1 MAAGAAAIV
10 FVTHQG
16 RQPATCRRRR
26 SGPDRSSVRG
36 CSHGSGAERKGS
48 LMKWNAFTYT
58 LPCRSVAPFFLLAL
72 SACSTTSPAPPE
84 LLESELG
91 QPLARTLPASDA
103 HDRQRA
109 QPGVAPGQKHTLSN
123 TARGH
128 TPAHKTVAAHG
139 ALGDQ
144 PIQLNFV
151 EADIQSVVRALSRST
166 GQQFLLDPKVTGTLT
181 LVSEGPVPASQ
192 AYEMLLAALRMQGF
206 SVVDVGG
213 VAHVVPEA
221 DARLLGGPVYSAD
234 KPSGNGMLTRTF
246 RLQYENAV
254 NLIPVLRPIVSPNNP
269 INAYPGNNTIVVTDY
284 ADNLTRVAQIIDGID
299 TPSAIDTDVV
309 TVHNG
314 IAVDIASMV
323 SELLDTQGG
332 DATQKI
338 SVIGDPRSNAII
350 IRAGSPERTELARN
364 LIYKLDNAQS
374 NPSNL
379 HVVYLRNAQAG
390 KLAQALRGLLTGESD
405 SGASDTTR
413 TMLSGMGSTGN
424 KNDVQG
430 NSSAGPVSGTV
441 AGSGYGQ
448 SSASPSVATAGSQQ
462 AEQNTAFSAAGVT
475 IQADST
481 TNTLLI
487 SAPEPLYR
495 NLREVIDQ
503 LDQRRAQVVIE
514 SLIVEVSEDDANQ
527 FGVQW
532 QTGNLNGSGGFGGV
546 NLGGSGLN
554 TSGSTSI
561 DVLPPG
567 LNVGVVRGA
576 VTIPGIGE
584 VLDLKV
590 LARAL
595 KSKGGSNVL
604 STPNLLTLDNEAA
617 SIFVGQTIP
626 FVTGSYVTGGGGT
639 SNNPFQTVQREEVGL
654 KLNVR
659 PQISEGGTVK
669 LDIYQ
674 EVSNVDQRASLASGT
689 VTNKRAIDTSI
700 LLDDGQIMV
709 LGGLLQDGYNQSD
722 EAVPWL
728 SRIPLLGVLFRNEA
742 RSTRKTNLMV
752 FLRPYIIRDSGTGRN
767 ITLNRYEFMRRA
779 QGNLRPERNWML
791 PDMQAPQLPSAA
803 KAIPDLQPAA
813 GQMPRAV
820 IRAVPVP

>member
-1 MAAGAAAIV
+1 
-10 FVTHQG
+10 
-16 RQPATCRRRR
+16 
-26 SGPDRSSVRG
+26 
-36 CSHGSGAERKGS
+36 
-48 LMKWNAFTYT
+48 MKWSGFNDMRQCRKV
-58 LPCRSVAPFFLLAL
+58 LPFMLLAL
-72 SACSTTSPAPPE
+72 SACSSSSPTQP
-84 LLESELG
+84 LLVDSELG
-91 QPLARTLPASDA
+91 QPLASTQRSGDA
-103 HDRQRA
+103 LLDRQR
-109 QPGVAPGQKHTLSN
+109 GQAD
-123 TARGH
+123 TARAPRVQHPVNAPHRQAG
-128 TPAHKTVAAHG
+128 ARSQAA
-139 ALGDQ
+139 ARSVLGNQ
-144 PIQLNFV
+144 PVQLNFV
-151 EADIQSVVRALSRST
+151 DADIQAVVRALSRST
-166 GQQFLLDPKVTGTLT
+166 GQQFLLDPRVTGSLT
-181 LVSEGPVPASQ
+181 LVSEGQVPAVQ
-192 AYEMLLAALRMQGF
+192 AYDMLLSALRMQGF

-221 DARLLGGPVYSAD
+221 DAKLLGGPIYSPD
-234 KPSGNGMLTRTF
+234 KPAANGMLTRTF

-284 ADNLTRVAQIIDGID
+284 AENLTRVAQIIDGID

-309 TVHNG
+309 SVHNG
-314 IAVDIASMV
+314 IAVDIAGMV

-332 DATQKI
+332 DPTQKI
-338 SVIGDPRSNAII
+338 SVVGDPRSNAII

-405 SGASDTTR
+405 SGMPDSAR
-413 TMLSGMGSTGN
+413 AMLSGMGGSVNKSDGQGANGTSSGSGNVSSTG
-424 KNDVQG
+424 
-430 NSSAGPVSGTV
+430 S
-441 AGSGYGQ
+441 SGYGQ
-448 SSASPSVATAGSQQ
+448 SGGTSSGTALGGQQ
-462 AEQNTAFSAAGVT
+462 TDQNTAFTAGGVT
-475 IQADST
+475 IQADAT

-514 SLIVEVSEDDANQ
+514 SLIVEVSEDDASE

-532 QTGNLNGSGGFGGV
+532 QTGNLSGSGVFGGA
-546 NLGGSGLN
+546 NLGGTGLV
-554 TSGSTSI
+554 SSPASPTSI
-561 DVLPPG
+561 DVLPQG
-567 LNVGVVRGA
+567 LNVGVVKGS

-639 SNNPFQTVQREEVGL
+639 SNNPFQTVEREEVGL

-674 EVSNVDQRASLASGT
+674 EVSSVDQRASLEAGT

-709 LGGLLQDGYNQSD
+709 LGGLLQDGYNQSND
-722 EAVPWL
+722 AVPWL
-728 SRIPLLGVLFRNEA
+728 SNIPVLGVLFRNE
-742 RSTRKTNLMV
+742 RRQLTKTNLMV
-752 FLRPYIIRDSGTGRN
+752 FLRPYIIRDSGAGRS
-767 ITLNRYEFMRRA
+767 ITLNRYDYMRRA
-779 QGNLRPERNWML
+779 QGSLQPERNWAL

-803 KAIPDLQPAA
+803 KAIPESLPAR
-813 GQMPRAV
+813 GQMPRAT
-820 IRAVPVP
+820 IRAVPVPAPLP